1 MLFPKIGCSK
11 RSLWVTDKPCQ
22 WHGPHCPHC
31 PAEPLQHPNKAA
43 LGASVSVRGWLRAQR
58 VPSRAD
64 TPPKG
69 ADSSP
74 LMHYAAERGRKK
86 RTRQILGRRVWCSQ
100 HRMSGW
106 EWNDLNAGLHSRV
119 REMWQEESRSPW
131 MEFCSFQFER
141 VWKWRDDVCKHHTHR
156 GGMRQKDAQSWV
168 KKWKQLY
175 NQAVDADPTKARRK
189 AIGSEHK

>member
-1 MLFPKIGCSK
+1 MPVTRPPLSPLPCRATATPQQSCSG
-11 RSLWVTDKPCQ
+11 SISVSEGLAA
-22 WHGPHCPHC
+22 C
-31 PAEPLQHPNKAA
+31 PAC
-43 LGASVSVRGWLRAQR
+43 
-58 VPSRAD
+58 PSRAD

-86 RTRQILGRRVWCSQ
+86 RTRQILGRRVWWSQ

-106 EWNDLNAGLHSRV
+106 EWNDLNAGLHSKV